1 MEAMLF
7 RYVANRPNHGSGSTV
22 SKNITISDSWVSS
35 RKTSIQRARKDNVM
49 SDKSSSREE
58 LPNVRFPKQWLL
70 DRLFGGPDMQSDSE
84 RECLLIGRAQVDGL

>member
-1 MEAMLF
+1 
-7 RYVANRPNHGSGSTV
+7 
-22 SKNITISDSWVSS
+22 
-35 RKTSIQRARKDNVM
+35 M